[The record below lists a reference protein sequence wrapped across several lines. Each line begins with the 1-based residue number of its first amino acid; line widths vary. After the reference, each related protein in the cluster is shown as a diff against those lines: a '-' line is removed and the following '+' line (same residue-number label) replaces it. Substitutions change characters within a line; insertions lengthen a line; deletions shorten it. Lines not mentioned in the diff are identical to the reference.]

1 VRLDPQALDILAV
14 TGVVLGGLALLVG
27 IAAHLRI
34 RSLRRSYSL
43 LQGDGDQA
51 AFVDVVARKTQEV
64 AGLRQDLARQS
75 QTLSRIQDDLADAIR
90 HVAVIRYDALGD
102 LGGRYSFSLALLD
115 DSGDGLVLT
124 SIHGRSETRTYFKGV
139 RAGASDDPLSPEE
152 IRAIAYAQG
161 RQEP

>member
-1 VRLDPQALDILAV
+1 MRLDPQALDILAV
-14 TGVVLGGLALLVG
+14 TGVVLGALALLLA

-75 QTLSRIQDDLADAIR
+75 KTLSSIQDDLADAIR

-139 RAGASDDPLSPEE
+139 RAGVSDDPLSPEE
-152 IRAIAYAQG
+152 LRAIAYAQG

>member
-1 VRLDPQALDILAV
+1 VRLDPAVLDVLAV
-14 TGVVLGGLALLVG
+14 TGVALAAVALLVA

-34 RSLRRSYSL
+34 RKLRRQYSL
-43 LQGDGDQA
+43 LQSDGDKA
-51 AFVDVVARKTQEV
+51 SFVEVVARKTQEV
-64 AGLRQDLARQS
+64 AGLRADLARQS
-75 QTLSRIQDDLADAIR
+75 NTLARIQDDLADAIR
-90 HVAVIRYDALGD
+90 HVAVIRYDAFGD

-152 IRAIAYAQG
+152 VRAIAYAQG